1 MSEKSL
7 NLSKTLGSFH
17 LWGIAVGLVISGE
30 YFGWSYGWA
39 TAGTLG
45 FLIATVIVSMIY
57 TSFIFSFTE
66 LTCSIPQA
74 GGPFAYSFRALG
86 KWGGVIAGMAT
97 LVEFLFAPPAI
108 ALAIGSYLNVQF
120 PYLSPKMAAVCAY
133 VVFMSLNIIG
143 VKVAATFELF
153 ITLAA
158 IFELFVFMGVVAP
171 AFSWSQFLHDGW
183 GSTSHFNFQAIEGI
197 FAAVPFAI
205 WFFLAIEGVAMAAE
219 EARNPRKSIP
229 IAYTA
234 GILTLV
240 SLAFGVM
247 IFAGGSMDWHQLA
260 NLNDPL
266 PQAMKHVVGAHSG
279 WLHMLVFLGLF
290 GLVSSLHG
298 IIMGYGRQIFALSRA
313 GFLPAFLG
321 KLHLQLQTPYVA
333 TIAGGLVGIAA
344 IFADDFASFGGHS
357 LTAILVTM
365 SVLGSLT
372 MYVLSMIS
380 LFRLRRTMP
389 DLPRPYKAPFYPF
402 LPAFAL
408 VGALFLL
415 AAVIY
420 YNLGISL
427 IYMLLMLFVC
437 PICLYIY
444 KQNGKSEKIKTPV
457 SSAFEAEGMEKA
469 SVTKI
474 S

>member
-1 MSEKSL
+1 MPEKSPK
-7 NLSKTLGSFH
+7 LSKTLSSFH

-39 TAGTLG
+39 TAGTMG
-45 FLIATVIVSMIY
+45 FLIATVIVAAIY

-86 KWGGVIAGMAT
+86 KWGGAIAGMAT

-120 PYLSPKMAAVCAY
+120 PSLSPKMAAACAY
-133 VVFMSLNIIG
+133 IIFMALNIVG
-143 VKVAATFELF
+143 VRIAATFELF
-153 ITLAA
+153 ITVAA
-158 IFELFVFMGVVAP
+158 IFELLVFMGVVAP
-171 AFSWSQFLHDGW
+171 AFSWEQFLHDGW
-183 GSTSHFNFQAIEGI
+183 GVASHFDIQAIGGI

-219 EARNPRKSIP
+219 EAKNPRRSIP

-247 IFAGGSMDWHQLA
+247 VFAGGSMDWHQLA

-298 IIMGYGRQIFALSRA
+298 IIMGYGRQIFALARA
-313 GFLPAFLG
+313 GFLPATLG
-321 KLHLQLQTPYVA
+321 KLHIKLQTPYAA

-344 IFADDFASFGGHS
+344 IFADDVLSFGGHS

-372 MYVLSMIS
+372 MYVLSMVS
-380 LFRLRRTMP
+380 LFRLRQTMP
-389 DLPRPYKAPFYPF
+389 DLPRPYKAPLYPF
-402 LPAFAL
+402 LPALAL
-408 VGALFLL
+408 IGAFFLL

-420 YNLGISL
+420 YNAGISF
-427 IYMLLMLFVC
+427 IYALLMCIAC
-437 PICLYIY
+437 PLCLYSY
-444 KQNGKSEKIKTPV
+444 KRSQNKKTKENDITT
-457 SSAFEAEGMEKA
+457 SAILAAEGAEE
-469 SVTKI
+469 
-474 S
+474 

>member
-1 MSEKSL
+1 
-7 NLSKTLGSFH
+7 
-17 LWGIAVGLVISGE
+17 
-30 YFGWSYGWA
+30 
-39 TAGTLG
+39 
-45 FLIATVIVSMIY
+45 
-57 TSFIFSFTE
+57 
-66 LTCSIPQA
+66 
-74 GGPFAYSFRALG
+74 
-86 KWGGVIAGMAT
+86 
-97 LVEFLFAPPAI
+97 
-108 ALAIGSYLNVQF
+108 
-120 PYLSPKMAAVCAY
+120 
-133 VVFMSLNIIG
+133 
-143 VKVAATFELF
+143 
-153 ITLAA
+153 
-158 IFELFVFMGVVAP
+158 
-171 AFSWSQFLHDGW
+171 
-183 GSTSHFNFQAIEGI
+183 
-197 FAAVPFAI
+197 
-205 WFFLAIEGVAMAAE
+205 
-219 EARNPRKSIP
+219 
-229 IAYTA
+229 
-234 GILTLV
+234 
-240 SLAFGVM
+240 
-247 IFAGGSMDWHQLA
+247 
-260 NLNDPL
+260 
-266 PQAMKHVVGAHSG
+266 
-279 WLHMLVFLGLF
+279 
-290 GLVSSLHG
+290 
-298 IIMGYGRQIFALSRA
+298 MGYGRQIFALSRA